1 MDLSRSVG
9 LSASQSFE
17 PLYGDVYSCRLT
29 KKRVSSVFNFLLS
42 HPCLTHI
49 IFTSFL
55 GHIISID
62 IFFMCYIETT
72 SYYFM
77 TYHMLE
83 YTFYDDIPCL
93 VCLQCEFIQLY

>member
-29 KKRVSSVFNFLLS
+29 KKRVSSVFTFLLS
-42 HPCLTHI
+42 HLGLTHIILTSALTHI
-49 IFTSFL
+49 IF
-55 GHIISID
+55 ID
-62 IFFMCYIETT
+62 MFSYATHAST

-77 TYHMLE
+77 TYHMIGVH
-83 YTFYDDIPCL
+83 FYEDIPCL
-93 VCLQCEFIQLY
+93 LCLQCEFIQLY